1 MDFKS
6 FFYSYFYLIIH
17 QAVRSFGS
25 DERNPRRVFS
35 SFLRGF
41 RRNPVTIRAA
51 LEKLEPIDRIGILRK
66 SRRPFSRP
74 SINHQ
79 PRCIPPSVIKY
90 HRSIKRGRDGSPI
103 HPCVY
108 PTSNA
113 GSPDKPAITSS
124 NPPRRSI
131 LKLGDGQSRT
141 LEKRLESRLSLV

>member
-41 RRNPVTIRAA
+41 RRNPVTIRRARKTRA
-51 LEKLEPIDRIGILRK
+51 DRSHRNPPKI
-66 SRRPFSRP
+66 SFSRP